1 MARTIRASVVQSC
14 SERFSLPDTLDKL
27 ERLTRLARDRDGSQL
42 CVFPEAFIGGY
53 PKYSTFGASIGT
65 RSDAGR
71 DEYARYHAGAIELSL
86 GSPPLVRIEAISRE
100 TGVFLVIGVIE
111 REGGTLYC
119 SVVFVDPKQGYVGK
133 HRKLMPTAAERV
145 VWGQG
150 DGSTIPVVDARFA
163 SGKDGEAQA
172 EVGTKLS
179 ATICWENYMPLL
191 RTHYYSLGTELY
203 CAPTVDARPEWQSTM
218 QHISL
223 EGGCFVLAACQYAE
237 AKDFPPEHF
246 TLTDASA
253 FAPKPE
259 AVIINGGSVIIS
271 PLGKVLAGPLRD
283 AEGILTA
290 ELDLDDVPRK
300 KFDLDVV
307 GHYAR
312 NDVFKL
318 TVNKGTPQV

>member
-65 RSDAGR
+65 RTDDGR
-71 DEYARYHAGAIELSL
+71 DEYMRYHAGSIELNST
-86 GSPPLVRIEAISRE
+86 SPDLARIEAISRQ
-100 TGVFLVIGVIE
+100 TSVFLVVGVIE
-111 REGGTLYC
+111 CEGGTLYC
-119 SVVFVDPKQGYVGK
+119 SVVFVDPKHGYVGK

-150 DGSTIPVVDARFA
+150 DGSTIPVLEAKFQAVNA
-163 SGKDGEAQA
+163 SGEREGM
-172 EVGTKLS
+172 EVATKLS
-179 ATICWENYMPLL
+179 ATICC
-191 RTHYYSLGTELY
+191 LGTELY
-203 CAPTVDARPEWQSTM
+203 CAPTVDVRPEWQSTM
-218 QHISL
+218 QHIAL

-237 AKDFPPEHF
+237 AKDFPEGHF
-246 TLTDASA
+246 SETDPTRHCFS
-253 FAPKPE
+253 PST
-259 AVIINGGSVIIS
+259 VIMNGGSVIIS
-271 PLGKVLAGPLRD
+271 PLGKILAGPLRD
-283 AEGILTA
+283 AEGVLTA
-290 ELDLDDVPRK
+290 ELDLCDVLRK

-318 TVNKGTPQV
+318 TVNLGTAQA